1 MNSIAEW
8 IQALWP
14 VATAIVF
21 VIVWLVRLEMKQKS
35 LAEKCE
41 DFTGLYK
48 SCSSRQEKWN
58 DEIRQQLS
66 LIATSQAR
74 MEGLVSSI
82 HKNTNGKDKHETAT

>member
-1 MNSIAEW
+1 MNSLTEW

-14 VATAIVF
+14 VALAIVG
-21 VIVWLVRLEMKQKS
+21 VIVWLVRLEMRQKA
-35 LAEKCE
+35 LLEKCD
-41 DFTGLYK
+41 DFNDLYK

-58 DEIRQQLS
+58 DEIRNQLS

-82 HKNTNGKDKHETAT
+82 HKNVNGGSDEKPA